1 MRCKNLYYLAIICLM
16 ASCVT
21 IKNAPKNKVFVLS
34 NQLKLQSDLPKDQ
47 NNLLTSSL
55 QNYWDDSLKV
65 TLLSEFSLKFKKF
78 GYHKNYIVPNGF
90 DSTGIERT
98 KILMNSYLNSLGYYN
113 ATFKDS
119 SYPIKEKKYRK
130 KNLYPK
136 EILITINLGKNLV
149 VDSFA
154 YHLESE
160 KLNNLANQYIHES
173 KIKRGTPYSKQL
185 VALELDRLTS
195 LFKRNGY
202 YNLSRDDFR
211 AELDT
216 IDPLLLEI
224 TLDPFEQARKII
236 EVEKKR
242 KLSPAIKIIIQQK
255 EITDSLK
262 LKQFYT
268 GNIYFY
274 PETKINEIPDSLL
287 KKEFIINKN
296 FNAYHLK
303 MNENKFH
310 LNPFIN
316 NIFLKDGELYN
327 EQLFNKTI
335 YSLSQLSAFQQM
347 DYLSTRSPISD
358 SVLDFHFFL
367 TPAKKYS
374 FTADLEG
381 TRNTGNIVTAGNL
394 FGISTVINL
403 INRNVWKES
412 IQSNTSARTGVEL
425 NFNPQQTLL
434 QTIES
439 SLNQTFTFPK
449 FLTPF
454 KKLNDT
460 KFDAAKTIFNVNA
473 SYTDR
478 RNFFRLRSLVSSWGY
493 EWRKGNSIWNYK
505 PLNIELYS
513 LDTLQLLIDEFN
525 KKPFL
530 RNAFNTGSVISQTFS
545 FAKTYG
551 NPSKSNVSN
560 FIRFSIEEA
569 GALLGL
575 NKSIRNKIF
584 RFIKLEAEYKKL
596 ILLKNNSF
604 AFRVIGGVGINYSNA
619 PDISSSLPFFKQF
632 VAGGPNSMRA
642 WPLRQLGLGASKISD
657 TALSYRDRF
666 GDVQFETNIEYRF
679 KLANFNG
686 FKIESAFF
694 ADVGNIWNLRS
705 QNGNPN
711 SEFSLQHFYRDL
723 AIAAGTG
730 IRIDFNYFLIRLDV
744 GYKVKDPTRDN
755 NGGWMKSFE
764 LTRMDD
770 AGRTRN
776 NYSIQFG
783 IGLPF

>member
-1 MRCKNLYYLAIICLM
+1 MKFKNLYFVAIICLM

-21 IKNAPKNKVFVLS
+21 IKNAPKNKPFVLS
-34 NQLKLQSDLPKDQ
+34 NKIKLQSDLPKDQ
-47 NNLLTSSL
+47 NNLLVASL

-65 TLLSEFSLKFKKF
+65 VLLSEFSLKFKKF

-90 DSTGIERT
+90 DSTGINRT
-98 KILMNSYLNSLGYYN
+98 KIFMNSYLNSLGYYN
-113 ATFKDS
+113 ASFTDT
-119 SYPIKEKKYRK
+119 SYFIKEKKYHK
-130 KNLYPK
+130 KNMYPK
-136 EILITINLGKNLV
+136 EVLITINLGKNLV

-154 YHLESE
+154 YRLESK
-160 KLNNLANQYIHES
+160 KLNNLANQQIHES
-173 KIKRGTPYSKQL
+173 EIKKGVPYTKQL
-185 VALELDRLTS
+185 VAVELERLIT
-195 LFKRNGY
+195 LFKKNGY
-202 YNLSRDDFR
+202 YNLERDDFR

-224 TLDPFEQARKII
+224 TLDPFEQAKKII
-236 EVEKKR
+236 DVEKKR
-242 KLSPAIKIIIQQK
+242 KLSPIINIVIQQK

-274 PETKINEIPDSLL
+274 PETKISEIPDSLL
-287 KKEFIINKN
+287 KKEFLINKN
-296 FNAYHLK
+296 FNAYYLK

-316 NIFLKDGELYN
+316 NTFIKDGELFN

-335 YSLSQLSAFQQM
+335 YSLSRLSAFQQI
-347 DYLSTRSPISD
+347 DYISTRSTISD

-394 FGISTVINL
+394 FGISTVLNL

-412 IQSNTSARTGVEL
+412 IQSNTSGRAGVEL
-425 NFNPQQTLL
+425 NFDPQQTLL

-439 SLNQTFTFPK
+439 SINQSFTFPK
-449 FLTPF
+449 FITPF
-454 KKLNDT
+454 KKINNS
-460 KFDAAKTIFNVNA
+460 KYDAAKTVFNINA

-493 EWRKGNSIWNYK
+493 EWRKGNSIWNYR
-505 PLNIELYS
+505 PLNVELYS

-530 RNAFNTGSVISQTFS
+530 RNAFNTGSVISQTFT
-545 FAKTYG
+545 FIKTYS
-551 NPSKSNVSN
+551 NSKKPNVSN
-560 FIRFSIEEA
+560 FIRFSVEET
-569 GALLGL
+569 GALMGL
-575 NKSIRNKIF
+575 NKRIRDNIF
-584 RFIKLEAEYKKL
+584 RFLKLETEYKKL
-596 ILLKNNSF
+596 IIHKNNSF
-604 AFRVIGGVGINYSNA
+604 AFRIIGGVGINYNDNA
-619 PDISSSLPFFKQF
+619 NNNSTLPFFKQF

-642 WPLRQLGLGASKISD
+642 WPLRQLGLGSSKISD

-666 GDVQFETNIEYRF
+666 GDVQFETNFEYRF
-679 KLANFNG
+679 KVANFNG
-686 FKIESAFF
+686 FKIESALF
-694 ADVGNIWNLRS
+694 ADIGNIWNLRS

-711 SEFSLQHFYRDL
+711 SEFSFANFYKDI
-723 AIAAGTG
+723 AVAAGTG

-744 GYKVKDPTRDN
+744 GYKVKDPARDN
-755 NGGWMKSFE
+755 NGGWMKTFD
-764 LTRMDD
+764 LTRVDE
-770 AGRTRN
+770 AGRNRN
-776 NYSIQFG
+776 NYSLQFG